1 MHSGGHRPCKGSR
14 EHASCGVG
22 SSATKHRRTGH
33 PGVAD
38 GPREGWRDD
47 LRVSVQ
53 KWWAGSFMAALWAIA
68 VLGLVRIQSWRVA
81 RAHAATLCA
90 RRAAIGLSGVAAL
103 CSLGVEPS
111 LANGN
116 EPPQAKVTSGLEVL
130 LQSGCQLLCG
140 RKVSAG
146 VFGGDRCRAGVWGA
160 EPLYVLTQVG
170 MVTNPT
176 AVSSSLRHAVDLLHE
191 QLGAGLV
198 CVFGPEH
205 GFRGTAQAGHSEHGG
220 RDASTGL
227 PVYDLYQLDGENWLV
242 EGGGGCVDERERQ
255 RKREKETGANAT
267 AKPNQRLD

>member
-205 GFRGTAQAGHSEHGG
+205 GFRGTAQVGHSEHGG

-227 PVYDLYQLDGENWLV
+227 PVYWFK
-242 EGGGGCVDERERQ
+242 C
-255 RKREKETGANAT
+255 
-267 AKPNQRLD
+267 